1 MHAPYLTLATTYRQL
16 FGRRAKKIPLDA
28 ASACPNRDGTLSRG
42 GCAFCNAAGS
52 GTGLYHKGF
61 GLRAQWDRL
70 TPPARARGEALVAYL
85 QSFSNT
91 YGPPARLAALLAEL
105 AALPDVA
112 GICLGTRPDCLDAEK
127 IVLLA
132 AAPVD
137 HVQLDLGLQS
147 ACDATLARINRG
159 HDAACFAR
167 AVQAAADAGLRVTV
181 HLMAGL
187 PGEGVED
194 FLASVAFVS
203 ALPVTG
209 VKFHN
214 TLVVAGAPLAA
225 LYHAGEYVPMAR
237 EDYIAAV
244 CEGLARLRP
253 GIAVERINA
262 DPAPGELVAPS
273 WAADKQNLLRDI
285 RARLEAE
292 DIRQGCRLAPDG
304 LP

>member
-91 YGPPARLAALLAEL
+91 YGPPVRLAALLAEL
-105 AALPDVA
+105 TALPDVA

-127 IVLLA
+127 IALLA

-167 AVQAAADAGLRVTV
+167 AVQAAAAAGLRVTA

-187 PGEGVED
+187 PGEGVKD
-194 FLASVAFVS
+194 FLASVACVS

-214 TLVVAGAPLAA
+214 TLVVAGAPLTA

-253 GIAVERINA
+253 DIAVERINA
-262 DPAPGELVAPS
+262 DPAPGELVAPA

-292 DIRQGCRLAPDG
+292 DIRQGCRLAPG
-304 LP
+304 GHP

>member
-1 MHAPYLTLATTYRQL
+1 MNARYLTLAAAYRQH

-28 ASACPNRDGTLSRG
+28 GSACPNRDGSLSRG
-42 GCAFCNAAGS
+42 GCCFCNAVGS

-91 YGPPARLAALLAEL
+91 YGPPARLAGLLAEL
-105 AALPDVA
+105 AALPGVA

-127 IVLLA
+127 IALLA
-132 AAPVD
+132 AAPVGY
-137 HVQLDLGLQS
+137 VQLDLGLQS
-147 ACDATLARINRG
+147 ACDATLACIHRG

-167 AVQAAADAGLRVTV
+167 AARAATAAGIRVTA

-187 PGEGVED
+187 PGAGVED
-194 FLASVAFVS
+194 FLTSVAFVS

-225 LYHAGEYVPMAR
+225 LFHAGAYVPMAR

-244 CEGLARLRP
+244 CQGIARLRP
-253 GIAVERINA
+253 DIAVERVNA
-262 DPAPGELVAPS
+262 DPAPGELVAPA
-273 WAADKQNLLRDI
+273 WAADKQGLLRDI
-285 RARLEAE
+285 RARLEAA
-292 DIRQGCRLAPDG
+292 DIRQGCRLRCGTDT
-304 LP
+304 